1 METLKSTSVCIKKI
15 LETSQ
20 EEFYKKNG
28 LDLNAA
34 KYYSKEYNAFV
45 CIRNFLDD
53 FYHYKDYRQS
63 IIDEEPNPTGNN
75 HFDAFLAALCE
86 YLAYHYNLKLPD
98 WALMQNRFLKK
109 WWFPNNYNFMVPTCL
124 MQSPASFKR
133 RGIFI
138 DDSFFERV

>member
-1 METLKSTSVCIKKI
+1 METLKTTAECIKNI
-15 LETSQ
+15 LNEKV
-20 EEFYKKNG
+20 EEFYKKNA

-34 KYYSKEYNAFV
+34 KYYNEEYNAFI

-53 FYHYKDYRQS
+53 FYRYKDYRS
-63 IIDEEPNPTGNN
+63 RMIDEEPDLTGDKR
-75 HFDAFLAALCE
+75 FDAFLAALCE
-86 YLAYHYNLKLPD
+86 HFSYHYNLKLPD
-98 WALMQNRFLKK
+98 WVLKQDRFLKK
-109 WWFPNNYNFMVPTCL
+109 WWFPNNYEFMTLMCL